1 MARRGLTG
9 PLQRAT
15 LISAILGSSMVE
27 RPAVNRMV
35 AGSSPARGARPS
47 ERAALFAFL
56 GALGSPPPG
65 GIRRRRPPCMGFLGW
80 RHPRR
85 VKSHQPAPQAS
96 SSAAPDRA
104 GESLSLWALAALC
117 SVPCVMVLGNSM
129 LIPVLPAMGHALDVI
144 PVQVGLLI
152 TAFSVPAGLLIP
164 LAGALA
170 DRYGRKIIMV
180 PALMLYGLGGLLAGT
195 AALWLAKPVP
205 YLLGA
210 RILDLKSVV

>member
-1 MARRGLTG
+1 LLFWGRWAPRRLV
-9 PLQRAT
+9 
-15 LISAILGSSMVE
+15 GSG
-27 RPAVNRMV
+27 A
-35 AGSSPARGARPS
+35 AG
-47 ERAALFAFL
+47 
-56 GALGSPPPG
+56 
-65 GIRRRRPPCMGFLGW
+65 PPCMGFLGW

-104 GESLSLWALAALC
+104 GESLSLWALASLC
-117 SVPCVMVLGNSM
+117 SVPFVMVLGNSM
-129 LIPVLPAMGHALDVI
+129 LIPVLPAMGHALDVS

-180 PALMLYGLGGLLAGT
+180 PALMLYGLGGLLAGA
-195 AALWLAKPVP
+195 AALWLAKPFP

-210 RILDLKSVV
+210 RILQGVGAGGT

>member
-1 MARRGLTG
+1 
-9 PLQRAT
+9 
-15 LISAILGSSMVE
+15 
-27 RPAVNRMV
+27 
-35 AGSSPARGARPS
+35 
-47 ERAALFAFL
+47 
-56 GALGSPPPG
+56 
-65 GIRRRRPPCMGFLGW
+65 MGFLGW

-117 SVPCVMVLGNSM
+117 SVPFVMVLGNSM
-129 LIPVLPAMGHALDVI
+129 LIPVLPAMGHALDVS

-180 PALMLYGLGGLLAGT
+180 PALMLYGLGGLLAG
-195 AALWLAKPVP
+195 A
-205 YLLGA
+205 
-210 RILDLKSVV
+210 